1 MDDETAGQARRIH
14 VLQVTESMGIGGLER
29 VIATICREVDPRE
42 FKVSILALR
51 ELGTF
56 GAELRAEGFDVTVL
70 SRTQGAVD
78 YTAALKVAR
87 FLRMHP
93 VDVVHTH
100 NTHAFLDGTVGA
112 LLARVKTI
120 VHTDHAREFPDKWR
134 YMAAERLLS
143 RFAFRVVGVS
153 DATTRNLV
161 RYIRIPEHRL
171 ATIPNGV
178 SAPMA
183 ITAPARRAV
192 RTSLGIHEEDRA
204 IGLCARLTGQKGVPH
219 LIAAMP
225 EVLRRVPR
233 ARLLLAG
240 GGDMEDELKRQVLD
254 LGLRRAVTFLG
265 RRDDVPLLLQAFDVL
280 ALPSLWEGLPMV
292 VLEAMAAGC
301 PVVASAV
308 GGLPDVIQ
316 DRVSGRLVPAADP
329 AALAAR
335 WRMCFPV
342 TRSAAPSRSR
352 PEPALTRTTVHASW
366 CSPTRSC
373 TAGNTPDPRPPRPA
387 TAADCCLHT
396 TG

>member
-1 MDDETAGQARRIH
+1 MTRTAAKPGGRATPFPTEAGGDDTVGRARRIH
-14 VLQVTESMGIGGLER
+14 VLQVTESMEIGGLER
-29 VIATICREVDPRE
+29 VIATICREADQRE
-42 FKVSILALR
+42 FRVSVLALR

-87 FLRMHP
+87 FLRRHP

-100 NTHAFLDGTVGA
+100 NTHAFIDGTVGA
-112 LLARVKTI
+112 LLARVRTI
-120 VHTDHAREFPDKWR
+120 IHTDHAREFPDKWR

-171 ATIPNGV
+171 TTIPNGV

-204 IGLCARLTGQKGVPH
+204 IGLCARLTGQKGVPY

-308 GGLPDVIQ
+308 GGLPDAIE
-316 DRVSGRLVPAADP
+316 DHVSGRLVPP
-329 AALAAR
+329 AHPTALANALADVLSRDDERRALAVAAR
-335 WRMCFPV
+335 ARFDAHYSARFMV
-342 TRSAAPSRSR
+342 RSYEKLYRR
-352 PEPALTRTTVHASW
+352 HHA
-366 CSPTRSC
+366 
-373 TAGNTPDPRPPRPA
+373 
-387 TAADCCLHT
+387 
-396 TG
+396 